1 MEQNTNTGVPMT
13 STVDNKQKSGNG
25 LKIATAIACIAAV
38 CGIGFGVYGMMQSTQ
53 KESQI
58 SDLKTQMNNSNTATT
73 VSAPEDEFADIG
85 QPTRA
90 LVETAM
96 DKEKSIAWPADIERL
111 EGEPEVLVNKIV
123 LPKIIITSEAAQSI
137 NNKIIDQYSKYLED
151 EQTFNKGPFSITTD
165 YDSVV
170 RDDILY
176 LVISYVMNSY
186 RATGSSGFDVYYYD
200 IKNNT
205 ELSVQEVAKKYNIPQ
220 DATIIIPSV
229 SDSFDYYYHDDNN
242 CYRMGCEVIDNTF

>member
-1 MEQNTNTGVPMT
+1 MNPNVNVET
-13 STVDNKQKSGNG
+13 SMKPVIADKQKSREG
-25 LKIATAIACIAAV
+25 LKITTAIACIVAI

-53 KESQI
+53 KNNQI
-58 SDLKTQMNNSNTATT
+58 SDLKTQMNNSNTTTT

-85 QPTRA
+85 QATKA

-137 NNKIIDQYSKYLED
+137 NNKIVDQYSKYLED
-151 EQTFNKGPFSITTD
+151 EQTFNKGPFSVTTD

-176 LVISYVMNSY
+176 LVISYTMNSY
-186 RATGSSGFDVYYYD
+186 RATSSRGFDVYYYD

-229 SDSFDYYYHDDNN
+229 SDSFDYYYHDDNY
-242 CYRMGCEVIDNTF
+242 CYRMGCEVINNTF